1 MVAEISV
8 AAISHEAVGRQKV
21 YERTTQQ
28 DLYSRLQL
36 LRMFELQGLA
46 RPSETDEFRCLAIL
60 LISDLE
66 RFDTVDKRRAE
77 PLRSRLDR
85 LVGMA
90 DSGQRWTL
98 AGTLVNDLNRL
109 MWDSFDS
116 DPKARHEGRAPAFVP
131 PKGQRVAFVLIGAV
145 LLALLG
151 TRLLYAR
158 VFMDHL
164 VFPYRLTRLADLEKL
179 RNALG
184 RYHADRG
191 VYPIS
196 ADGGTEFSGKL
207 WGAAT
212 ADSWLPGLAPEY
224 FDALPV
230 DPRGGGNP
238 YRQYVYRS
246 DGRDYKLL
254 SLVPEDCLYTVE
266 KRPELSDPARNVLKQ
281 CYAYGF
287 WTSGAEKW

>member
-8 AAISHEAVGRQKV
+8 AAICHEVDSWEKV
-21 YERTTQQ
+21 HERTTQQ

-36 LRMFELQGLA
+36 LRFFELQGLA
-46 RPSETDEFRCLAIL
+46 GPCEPEEFRRLAIL

-77 PLRSRLDR
+77 TVRLRLDR

-98 AGTLVNDLNRL
+98 AGHLVNDLNRL
-109 MWDSFDS
+109 MLDSFDS
-116 DPKARHEGRAPAFVP
+116 HPKARKEGRTPTLAP
-131 PKGQRVAFVLIGAV
+131 PKGQSVAFVLIGA
-145 LLALLG
+145 LLFAFLG
-151 TRLLYAR
+151 TRLLYDRA
-158 VFMDHL
+158 FMDHL
-164 VFPYRLTRLADLEKL
+164 VFPQRLNRLADLENL

-184 RYHADRG
+184 RYHADNG
-191 VYPIS
+191 AYPIS
-196 ADGGTEFSGKL
+196 ADGGAQFSGKL

-212 ADSWLPGLAPEY
+212 ADSWLPGLAPKY
-224 FDALPV
+224 LDALPV
-230 DPRGGGNP
+230 DPRVGGNP

-254 SLVPEDCLYTVE
+254 SLVPEDCFYTVE

-287 WTSGAEKW
+287 WTPGAEKW